1 MPSEGREGLQTAS
14 CGQVR
19 IWRFRFRQTHKPA
32 AAVSIPATPMQEM
45 PEYCVT
51 QCPSSAPPPIPT
63 LYSGLTKIR
72 TRQRSRRQYK

>member
-14 CGQVR
+14 LGQVR
-19 IWRFRFRQTHKPA
+19 IWWFKFRQTRKPA

-51 QCPSSAPPPIPT
+51 
-63 LYSGLTKIR
+63 
-72 TRQRSRRQYK
+72 